1 MGHHLSVRNAVSM
14 MPRMAMDAP
23 INIEI
28 ENGCT
33 LCVIG
38 ANGAGKTILTS
49 ILTGDYPLKEGSV
62 MIDGQRVTHGD
73 IITLSFRDIY
83 SAAQLRDMYY
93 QQRFNSFNSD
103 EAPMVAEV
111 LEGYKDSLGSR
122 MAAVCGIE
130 DMMDKRTIALSSG
143 QTRKLHIFRAVMK
156 KPKYLVIENPFI
168 GLDPASREQ
177 VGEMLAVLP
186 SMGIVC
192 MYAVSDVEDIPYD
205 VTHVLPI
212 KKRHIFPMQEKD
224 IFIKDDLF
232 IQRLFQYVEKSY
244 DVFPSPLYDL
254 PSYDVAV
261 EMKGVGVS
269 YGGREILRD
278 VNWTVRVGEKW
289 SLTGGNGSGKS
300 TLLSLICGDNPQ
312 AYANDITLFD
322 RRRGT
327 GESIWDIK
335 KRIGYVSPEM
345 HTCYMED
352 IKCVEVVASGLYD
365 TIGLFRRP
373 GEEHLSLSRE
383 WLAVFGAEN
392 LAEKPFL
399 STSFGEQRLVL
410 LVRAFVKNPQLL
422 ILDEPFHGLDAVCK
436 ARVQKIIEDFCV
448 QKDKTLIMVSH
459 YERDIPPC
467 VTLNKR
473 L

>member
-1 MGHHLSVRNAVSM
+1 MGHRLCVRNAVPM

-28 ENGCT
+28 EQGCT

-38 ANGAGKTILTS
+38 PNGAGKSILTS
-49 ILTGDYPLKEGSV
+49 ILTGDCPIREGGV
-62 MIDGQRVTHGD
+62 TIDGSSVTHGD

-103 EAPMVAEV
+103 ESPMVAEV
-111 LEGYKDSLGSR
+111 LEEYAGALYGR
-122 MAAVCGIE
+122 MADVCGIE
-130 DMMDKRTIALSSG
+130 DMLDKRTIALSSG
-143 QTRKLHIFRAVMK
+143 QTRKLHIYRAVMK
-156 KPKYLVIENPFI
+156 KPKYLIIENPFI
-168 GLDPASREQ
+168 GLDSASREQ

-205 VTHVLPI
+205 ATHVLPV
-212 KKRHIFPMQEKD
+212 KERHIFPVQEKD
-224 IFIKDDLF
+224 VFMKDTLF
-232 IQRLFQYVEKSY
+232 IHSLFQNVEKSY

-261 EMKGVGVS
+261 EMKDVGVS

-352 IKCVEVVASGLYD
+352 IKCIEVVASGLYD

-373 GEEHLSLSRE
+373 TAEHLSLSRE
-383 WLAVFGAEN
+383 WLAVFGAEA

-422 ILDEPFHGLDAVCK
+422 ILDEPFHGLDSVCK
-436 ARVQKIIEDFCV
+436 ARVQMIIEDFCT

-459 YERDIPPC
+459 YERDIPSC